1 MNIWKLVLSLTF
13 QQCDGDHGED
23 LRPPRGWHHVE
34 AAGGRTT
41 MSQRPYHNLWQS
53 FKGLAKT
60 LSQCNCNP
68 SLVITT
74 TKNFCCRD
82 LHHYRTSN
90 RVSVCPPFCFR
101 LLLFVTSVPRG
112 HRRGGDRGGH
122 CPSVARGRS
131 CGGTARKGLFCL
143 LGNDNFRSHDSCLG
157 KESQS

>member
-1 MNIWKLVLSLTF
+1 MVKICALLAVGTMLKQPEEEPQCLKGLTTIY
-13 QQCDGDHGED
+13 DKV
-23 LRPPRGWHHVE
+23 LRPCH
-34 AAGGRTT
+34 
-41 MSQRPYHNLWQS
+41 
-53 FKGLAKT
+53 T